1 MPLAYISLSGRGE
14 TDAFLALLALRLQE
28 RGVAV
33 AGTIQINTDTGC
45 TDHCD
50 MDVLVLPDGPMIRIS
65 QNLGAGSAGCRL
77 DPGALEQAVCEVTPR
92 LARADLLIVNKF
104 GKQEA
109 EGRGVRDLIGS
120 TLHEGKPV
128 ILGVNETNR
137 AAFDHFASGL
147 AEPLPRTT
155 DGALDWITRHLAATA
170 HVA

>member
-14 TDAFLALLALRLQE
+14 TDAFLALLAQRLQE
-28 RGVAV
+28 RGIAV

-50 MDVLVLPDGPMIRIS
+50 MDVQVLPDGPMIRIS

-92 LARADLLIVNKF
+92 LARAALLIVNKF

-109 EGRGVRDLIGS
+109 EGRGFRDLIGS
-120 TLHEGKPV
+120 ALHEGKPV

-155 DGALDWITRHLAATA
+155 DGALDWITRHLAAAA